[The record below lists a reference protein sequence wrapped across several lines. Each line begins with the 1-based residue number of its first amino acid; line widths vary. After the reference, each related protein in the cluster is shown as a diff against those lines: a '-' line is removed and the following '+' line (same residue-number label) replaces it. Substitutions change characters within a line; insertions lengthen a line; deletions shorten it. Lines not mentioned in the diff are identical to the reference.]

1 MFISNKHNFIIM
13 QEIPREKLIPGKE
26 YYLQCFCPGCAPPN
40 KPYIMI
46 AKFEKLEYPSST
58 HTNPDFKWVCV
69 TNFRKLEE
77 SNKPSCGRSLQLDC
91 RWWFYEISS
100 RKVQKNMVLLDLI
113 HDDYFSPIEL
123 I

>member
-1 MFISNKHNFIIM
+1 M

-46 AKFEKLEYPSST
+46 AKFEKLENPSST
-58 HTNPDFKWVCV
+58 HTNPNFKWVCV

-77 SNKPSCGRSLQLDC
+77 INKPSCGRSLQLDC
-91 RWWFYEISS
+91 RWWFYEISTS
-100 RKVQKNMVLLDLI
+100 EVQKNMENRTYNQVLLHLI
-113 HDDYFSPIEL
+113 QDEYFTPGDVI
-123 I
+123 